1 MDNREDDNRPDD
13 EVTPADT
20 VATMARSAASRLK
33 ARRHVT
39 PPCRTNST

>member
-20 VATMARSAASRLK
+20 GSDNGAERSEPPEG
-33 ARRHVT
+33 RRHVT